1 MFLSITV
8 ETPDSS
14 CDSEAGGA
22 QFTDVSQPDAVVQ
35 YDDQCTRADGCEP
48 VSLIISLGNSR
59 NHLSSLTLCFTS
71 FSQR

>member
-48 VSLIISLGNSR
+48 VSMVCF
-59 NHLSSLTLCFTS
+59 HLLDTQAVQSI
-71 FSQR
+71 